1 MALQTFNAYSQTD
14 VGVLGNPFGA
24 GGKSFVHCGSNP
36 VATIVVKDDDARLD
50 VPQGTSSRAQIT
62 PERGELLV
70 SINGDTTHAGQDIT
84 SSVRFAVTGSDGS
97 SFDAQVVTA
106 QDATGYLPIGI
117 GGSSFGGHEGASY
130 FVFGQDLIEG
140 VTYSFSPVIAIGQV
154 DDALIEKQVACFTSG
169 TLIKTQQG
177 DMPIEELCEGD
188 MVLTMDRG
196 YQPIRWIGSFK
207 RSAQGDLAPILVRKG
222 ALGNDRDLRV
232 SPQHRMLL
240 QGWQAEMFFEEQ
252 EVLISAKSLVNDH
265 SIIREEGGEVEYF
278 HMLFDTHEIIWAEG
292 ALSESFHPGEEGWNA
307 LEQATRNEILA
318 IFPQLAVGGYATY
331 GAPVRTSLKP
341 QEGDLLGEY
350 MATFC

>member
-50 VPQGTSSRAQIT
+50 VQQDTSSSAET
-62 PERGELLV
+62 GSERGELLV
-70 SINGDTTHAGQDIT
+70 SIDGDTTHAGQDIT

-106 QDATGYLPIGI
+106 QDTTGYLPIGI
-117 GGSSFGGHEGASY
+117 GGSSFGGHDGASY

-154 DDALIEKQVACFTSG
+154 DDAVIEKQVACFTSG

-177 DMPIEELCEGD
+177 DMPIEALCEGD

-252 EVLISAKSLVNDH
+252 AEEARLRASQSNLGATRQILCSIKVVELVHVQIFVRSMYQYIVVQCRVSA
-265 SIIREEGGEVEYF
+265 
-278 HMLFDTHEIIWAEG
+278 AEQG
-292 ALSESFHPGEEGWNA
+292 KAVKRWQRSESFA
-307 LEQATRNEILA
+307 SRRCARCKQTR
-318 IFPQLAVGGYATY
+318 
-331 GAPVRTSLKP
+331 APCR
-341 QEGDLLGEY
+341 
-350 MATFC
+350 